1 MATPEEMA
9 RTMAE
14 NLKKNTGKSLAQWAK
29 VAKGSGFEKHGEVVK
44 FLKEEHG
51 LGHGYANLIA
61 HEMKGQAGAASG
73 KKASA
78 GAGEGD
84 DLVAAQYA
92 GAKAD
97 LKPIYDALIKKVK
110 AFGKDVE
117 VSPKKTYVSLRR
129 SKQFALIQPSTKTRV
144 DVGIQLKEPPK
155 TATDRLEASGS
166 FNSMV
171 SHRVRL
177 EGVKDI
183 DTEVVA
189 YLREAYDKA

>member
-1 MATPEEMA
+1 MAKTPEEMA
-9 RTMAE
+9 QAMAE
-14 NLKKNTGKSLAQWAK
+14 NLKKNTGKSLAEWAK
-29 VAKGSGFEKHGEVVK
+29 VAKGSGLAKHGEVVK
-44 FLKEEHG
+44 FLKTEHE

-73 KKASA
+73 KPASA
-78 GAGEGD
+78 GQGE

-110 AFGKDVE
+110 AFGSDVE
-117 VSPKKTYVSLRR
+117 IAPKKANVSLRR

-144 DVGIQLKEPPK
+144 DVGIQLKEPPR

-166 FNSMV
+166 FSSMV

-177 EGVKDI
+177 ERVEDI

-189 YLREAYDKA
+189 YLREAYERA

>member
-9 RTMAE
+9 KTMAE

-29 VAKGSGFEKHGEVVK
+29 VAKGSGLTKHGEVVK
-44 FLKEEHG
+44 FLKAEHG
-51 LGHGYANLIA
+51 LTHGYANLVA
-61 HEMKGQAGAASG
+61 HEAKGSVGVASG
-73 KKASA
+73 KKTSASE
-78 GAGEGD
+78 GE

-97 LKPIYDALIKKVK
+97 LRPIHDALIKKVK

-117 VSPKKTYVSLRR
+117 ISPKKSYVSLRR

-144 DVGIQLKEPPK
+144 DLGIQLKAAPK
-155 TATDRLEASGS
+155 KATERLEPSGS

-177 EGVKDI
+177 EGVKDV
-183 DTEVVA
+183 DAEVVA